1 MWKSLLLLCVALTAG
16 AEDGLPRNTSPPNAE
31 VYIIAPADGAKLKSP
46 VTVRF
51 GLRGMGVA
59 PAGINMVG
67 TGHHHLLIDVET
79 LPALDKP
86 LPKDDQHLHF
96 GAGQTEASVELAPGE
111 HTLQLVLG
119 DQLHIPHQPPVVS
132 EKITIT
138 IER

>member
-1 MWKSLLLLCVALTAG
+1 MWKFLLLLCMALTVR
-16 AEDGLPRNTSPPNAE
+16 AEDGLPRNTSPPEAE
-31 VYIIAPADGAKLKSP
+31 LYIISPADGATVKGK

-79 LPALDKP
+79 LPSLDKP

-96 GAGQTEASVELAPGE
+96 GAGQTEVTVQLSPGK

-119 DQLHIPHQPPVVS
+119 DQLHIPHQPPVLS
-132 EKITIT
+132 PRISITV
-138 IER
+138 E